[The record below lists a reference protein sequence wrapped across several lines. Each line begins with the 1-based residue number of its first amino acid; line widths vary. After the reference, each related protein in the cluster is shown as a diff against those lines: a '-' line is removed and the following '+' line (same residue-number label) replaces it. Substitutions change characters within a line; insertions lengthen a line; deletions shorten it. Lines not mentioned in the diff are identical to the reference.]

1 MQDMPYS
8 LMLDGSNDTS
18 LSKIFP
24 VTGRVFDV
32 NFNRVMTKFF
42 DMNLIGSTDAPTAEA
57 MFETVDNQLNNL
69 DINWGYVW
77 LRSMYSWIFWY
88 HKLAI
93 NRTSRVIRH
102 VGGRIYQATVKGDV
116 PENILEEAFV
126 KDTPAPD
133 QYRMGMVWGY
143 LWQRFPVLCEIA
155 LAILVV
161 PHSNAVDESL
171 FSMIRKNKTEFRSSL
186 DLSKSLN
193 SVMRVKMDL
202 PE

>member
-1 MQDMPYS
+1 MP
-8 LMLDGSNDTS
+8 LQLKPCLKPLTINWTI
-18 LSKIFP
+18 LI
-24 VTGRVFDV
+24 
-32 NFNRVMTKFF
+32 
-42 DMNLIGSTDAPTAEA
+42 LIGATFDSVQC
-57 MFETVDNQLNNL
+57 TVESFDI
-69 DINWGYVW
+69 INWQ
-77 LRSMYSWIFWY
+77 LIERPELFDTLEEEFME
-88 HKLAI
+88 
-93 NRTSRVIRH
+93 
-102 VGGRIYQATVKGDV
+102 YQATVKGDV
-116 PENILEEAFV
+116 PENILEEAFG